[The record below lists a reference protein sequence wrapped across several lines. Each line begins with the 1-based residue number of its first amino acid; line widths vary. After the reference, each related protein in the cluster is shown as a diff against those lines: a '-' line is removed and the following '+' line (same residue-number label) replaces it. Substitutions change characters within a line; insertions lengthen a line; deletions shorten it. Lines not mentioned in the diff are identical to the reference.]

1 MAFGLG
7 CHLFCLSQ
15 HLTPYTLHLTHLT
28 ELAVDGGV
36 EGEEDSQ
43 GDHQGEYQLE
53 PEDIDLW
60 GDIIIMKILYYITCK
75 VLL

>member
-1 MAFGLG
+1 M
-7 CHLFCLSQ
+7 
-15 HLTPYTLHLTHLT
+15 T

-60 GDIIIMKILYYITCK
+60 GDIIIMNILYYINITCK